1 MVDLKSLHY
10 YKPFTATLAGF
21 IVPLITG
28 IISACSSGLIIYIVL
43 RSQEKLSTT
52 YHRIMAF
59 MSFFDIVSSIF
70 IALGTIMVPSD
81 NIFKFAGPMLGNDT
95 TCKIQGWFILFAF
108 AGGTSLNVSL
118 SWYFVCKFAFKMSLH
133 HIAKYIEPIMYTY
146 TVALVFFVP
155 SLYLAMDL
163 IHSNAYDCFCS
174 FVPYPES
181 CDEEQW
187 YDWGKCTWEDGDVE
201 KYFKYANVAYF
212 VIVSH
217 FVLIV
222 FGMSIILWTL
232 HKKKQE
238 ICDLMDAE
246 NETIEQVDRQ
256 ADGENGRKMA
266 MGNLH
271 HSRVLIFQALMYIVA
286 FFLTWI
292 LNFLSGELNI
302 ASMETDAINS
312 VLFPLQG
319 LWNLLIFLYDKS
331 YLIRQE
337 SQDSL
342 SFWQATKKIATS
354 PAEVPVFSVTNIE
367 EIVSK
372 PSAQDDVIF
381 DVYDEASNL
390 RMGFSV
396 VDSSVVDSSVL
407 NLSRANLSP

>member
-1 MVDLKSLHY
+1 
-10 YKPFTATLAGF
+10 
-21 IVPLITG
+21 
-28 IISACSSGLIIYIVL
+28 
-43 RSQEKLSTT
+43 
-52 YHRIMAF
+52 
-59 MSFFDIVSSIF
+59 
-70 IALGTIMVPSD
+70 
-81 NIFKFAGPMLGNDT
+81 
-95 TCKIQGWFILFAF
+95 
-108 AGGTSLNVSL
+108 
-118 SWYFVCKFAFKMSLH
+118 
-133 HIAKYIEPIMYTY
+133 
-146 TVALVFFVP
+146 
-155 SLYLAMDL
+155 LYLAMDL

-174 FVPYPES
+174 FVLYPES

-212 VIVSH
+212 IIIVH

-222 FGMSIILWTL
+222 IGMSIILWTL

-266 MGNLH
+266 MGNLQ

-292 LNFLSGELNI
+292 LNVLSAELNI
-302 ASMETDAINS
+302 SSIETDAINS
-312 VLFPLQG
+312 LLFPLQG

-342 SFWQATKKIATS
+342 SFWQATKKIVTS
-354 PAEVPVFSVTNIE
+354 PAEVPVF
-367 EIVSK
+367 
-372 PSAQDDVIF
+372 Q
-381 DVYDEASNL
+381 
-390 RMGFSV
+390 
-396 VDSSVVDSSVL
+396 
-407 NLSRANLSP
+407 

>member
-28 IISACSSGLIIYIVL
+28 IISACSSGLIVYIVL
-43 RSQEKLSTT
+43 RSQEKLGTT

-118 SWYFVCKFAFKMSLH
+118 SWYFVCKFAFKMSVH